1 MADGHEGGRA
11 GGEWWR
17 VDGPWRVLRQPG
29 SERRGAAAD
38 GESVYASEVPE
49 VPVEA
54 PSPGPSAVPLV
65 KPAGPSAKPAAPADV
80 RSEAESMAR
89 GRPFAHG
96 FGVSAADFPGWDS
109 VTFDFGSA
117 APPAAPSVP
126 DQRKES
132 ADGAQP
138 TADAPPAPEGAA
150 DGPPGGQPPRAAGF
164 LAGRRPSLLLL
175 VAAITLLAGAVT
187 GQILVM
193 LIGWAAAYLS
203 ARLGDFT
210 KKFAVFGIPLI
221 TMTASTVWF
230 WGRAQGRWGSPVAP
244 GEQLNHEA
252 WAAAPGV
259 LRLAAVLSALF
270 LLVLN
275 LRRGPK
281 G

>member
-1 MADGHEGGRA
+1 MTDGHEGGRA

-17 VDGPWRVLRQPG
+17 VDGPRRVLGQSDP
-29 SERRGAAAD
+29 EHRGAEAE
-38 GESVYASEVPE
+38 GESVYAAEVP
-49 VPVEA
+49 A
-54 PSPGPSAVPLV
+54 QASAPSAVPLA
-65 KPAGPSAKPAAPADV
+65 KPAAPSAKPAAPADV

-89 GRPFAHG
+89 GGPAAHG

-117 APPAAPSVP
+117 TPPAAPSVP

-150 DGPPGGQPPRAAGF
+150 EGGTGDRPPRAAAF

-175 VAAITLLAGAVT
+175 IAAIALLAGAVT
-187 GQILVM
+187 GQIPAM

-203 ARLGDFT
+203 SRLGDFT

>member
-17 VDGPWRVLRQPG
+17 VDGPWRVLGQQ
-29 SERRGAAAD
+29 GAEQQGAEA
-38 GESVYASEVPE
+38 ESVYAPE
-49 VPVEA
+49 VPMASPTPPA
-54 PSPGPSAVPLV
+54 PPPAVPSVPLE
-65 KPAGPSAKPAAPADV
+65 KPGAAAGA
-80 RSEAESMAR
+80 RSEAEAMDGAWLTAKAAP
-89 GRPFAHG
+89 GR
-96 FGVSAADFPGWDS
+96 GVSAADFPGWDS
-109 VTFDFGSA
+109 VVLDFGA
-117 APPAAPSVP
+117 ADPAAGPRIP

-132 ADGAQP
+132 AEEEQP
-138 TADAPPAPEGAA
+138 GIEGALA
-150 DGPPGGQPPRAAGF
+150 SDGQPPRSVG
-164 LAGRRPSLLLL
+164 LLSGRRPSLLLL
-175 VAAITLLAGAVT
+175 VAAIVLLAGAVT

-203 ARLGDFT
+203 AKLGDFT

-221 TMTASTVWF
+221 SMTGSTVWF
-230 WGRAQGRWGSPVAP
+230 WGRSQGRWGSPLTP

-275 LRRGPK
+275 LRRRPQG